1 MRAVMFGVMTAGLDM
16 MVFGMAGMAMG
27 AVSVVRRLFVIAGLM
42 VLGRFAVM
50 LRRMFVVFGG
60 LVMMLDAFVV
70 AHISLPVR
78 PVKRDSGLRSR
89 PDITLTVSRQLCCGW
104 GHRKARTPSRS
115 QNRHRFRE

>member
-1 MRAVMFGVMTAGLDM
+1 MRAVMFGVMTAGLDV

-70 AHISLPVR
+70 AHIFSPG
-78 PVKRDSGLRSR
+78 S
-89 PDITLTVSRQLCCGW
+89 CCE
-104 GHRKARTPSRS
+104 T
-115 QNRHRFRE
+115 QFRFTQPT